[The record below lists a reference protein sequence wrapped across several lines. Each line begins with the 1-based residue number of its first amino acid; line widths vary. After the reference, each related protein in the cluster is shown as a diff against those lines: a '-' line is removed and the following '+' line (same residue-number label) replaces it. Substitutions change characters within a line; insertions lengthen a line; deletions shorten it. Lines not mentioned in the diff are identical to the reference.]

1 MANKNKVP
9 VKKKSAT
16 KSKAGGRKSVPD
28 ASNTVT
34 PLATLREEI
43 DSLFDRFSEQWPNLP
58 NIFGK
63 GWSYPMAEFERRFG
77 DAKLQLTPR
86 VDVTESESQYDIVV
100 ELPGMNSDDIEINI
114 NDDSLTLKGEKRDEI
129 EKKEKNY
136 HIRERSY
143 GSFQRT
149 FRIPGGVENDD
160 IEASFSNGILNI
172 KMPKSEKAKENTRKI
187 PVK

>member
-1 MANKNKVP
+1 MTKKNKVP
-9 VKKKSAT
+9 VKKKSAA
-16 KSKAGGRKSVPD
+16 KRQAGVRKSVPD
-28 ASNTVT
+28 ASSTVT

-43 DSLFDRFSEQWPNLP
+43 DNLFDRFSEQWPNLP

-86 VDVTESESQYDIVV
+86 VDVTENESQYDIVV
-100 ELPGMNSDDIEINI
+100 ELPGMNNDDIEVAI
-114 NDDSLTLKGEKRDEI
+114 NDDSLTVKGEKRDEA
-129 EKKEKNY
+129 EKKDKNY
-136 HIRERSY
+136 HIRECSY
-143 GSFQRT
+143 GAFQRT
-149 FRIPGGVENDD
+149 FRIPGGVENDN

-172 KMPKSEKAKENTRKI
+172 KMPKSEKAKENTRTI